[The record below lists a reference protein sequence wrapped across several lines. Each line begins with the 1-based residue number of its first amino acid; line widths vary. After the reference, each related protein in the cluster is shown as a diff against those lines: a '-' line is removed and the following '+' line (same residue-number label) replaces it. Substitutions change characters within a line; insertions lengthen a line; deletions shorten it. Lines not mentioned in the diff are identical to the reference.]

1 MLRFSKVSEFGGSMA
16 YRASFRTARATEK
29 PCLKN
34 KNPKKQKKTN
44 PPQKKTS

>member
-16 YRASFRTARATEK
+16 YIAIFRTARAKEK
-29 PCLKN
+29 PCIKKKN
-34 KNPKKQKKTN
+34 HKKKKKNN